1 MKRSRHAVTDH
12 AVVRYLER
20 VAGMDITA
28 LRTLIGLKVES
39 GLEQGA
45 SGVVSDGFVYKLRD
59 GVVTTVTP
67 HNTPDRRTMRRART
81 SEFPDD

>member
-1 MKRSRHAVTDH
+1 MKRTRHSVTDH

-20 VAGMDITA
+20 VEGMDIIA
-28 LRTLIGLKVES
+28 LRTLIGRKVED
-39 GLEQGA
+39 GLDQGA
-45 SGVVSDGFVYKLRD
+45 SGVVSEGFVYKLRD

-81 SEFPDD
+81 SELPDE